1 MPSVSEIDDQP
12 EAHPHQQSDPRVGG
26 EERHH
31 AEADEHSHDGHERHQ
46 RRAEGT
52 RNVRTRPAQDD
63 DAALKARFAPLARAL
78 ADNEAKIV
86 AELNAAQGQPV
97 DIGGYYRPDAARMAA
112 AMRPSPTFN
121 AALGAL

>member
-1 MPSVSEIDDQP
+1 MQVKPF
-12 EAHPHQQSDPRVGG
+12 GG
-26 EERHH
+26 SHL
-31 AEADEHSHDGHERHQ
+31 AYADE
-46 RRAEGT
+46 AEKALA
-52 RNVRTRPAQDD
+52 AQDD
-63 DAALKARFAPLARAL
+63 DAELKARFAPLARAL